1 MPALLERKARRTT
14 RQYLFLKEQAF
25 ALGGQPGS
33 RLASKQGVKVSGST
47 LLRII
52 RKTPVPVHPTPRILG
67 VDDWSYRRGVEFGT
81 ILVDLEQHCPVDLLV
96 DRKAETLAK
105 WLGEH
110 PGVEIV
116 SRDRASSY
124 ADGVRRGAPLA
135 IQVAD
140 KFHLAKNLGDHLK
153 NMFER
158 KSACLLAP
166 QVNTVS
172 QELVAEA
179 PVQLEDI
186 KLEQIEFSHKIEA
199 NIEEEQPDKE
209 EPVLSRKGYLFQS
222 IQELDK
228 ESLPMRVIAR
238 ELKVSRKTVRKYLK
252 AHTVPRY
259 TPRPHRTSKLDLYKP
274 YIAARWREGVYKGI
288 QLFREIK
295 ERGYD
300 GSWGLVGSYLAKYR
314 VGNPPPEAVKGG
326 RGRGRGRP
334 PGLSQGYEGI
344 KERVRKV
351 RPQPLLSA
359 REAVWVVLKKA
370 QDLTDK
376 QQKFLDHLRAFDA
389 EVEAAYQLSVEF
401 MGMMRERT
409 GHKLEGWLRAVE
421 QYVKQEQ
428 LIELGSFA
436 KGIRQDLA
444 AVQAGLTLEIS
455 QGQVEGQV
463 NRLKTLKREMYG
475 RAKFDLLRAR
485 VLHRS
490 AA

>member
-222 IQELDK
+222 IQELAVC
-228 ESLPMRVIAR
+228 RR
-238 ELKVSRKTVRKYLK
+238 EPYFGRNGTTCNSNS
-252 AHTVPRY
+252 
-259 TPRPHRTSKLDLYKP
+259 SKLTQTHF
-274 YIAARWREGVYKGI
+274 VYKR
-288 QLFREIK
+288 QLFRLL
-295 ERGYD
+295 RQAARRSRWD
-300 GSWGLVGSYLAKYR
+300 NSAVRLAKSLA
-314 VGNPPPEAVKGG
+314 PI
-326 RGRGRGRP
+326 
-334 PGLSQGYEGI
+334 GYN
-344 KERVRKV
+344 
-351 RPQPLLSA
+351 
-359 REAVWVVLKKA
+359 
-370 QDLTDK
+370 
-376 QQKFLDHLRAFDA
+376 
-389 EVEAAYQLSVEF
+389 
-401 MGMMRERT
+401 
-409 GHKLEGWLRAVE
+409 
-421 QYVKQEQ
+421 
-428 LIELGSFA
+428 
-436 KGIRQDLA
+436 
-444 AVQAGLTLEIS
+444 EIM
-455 QGQVEGQV
+455 V
-463 NRLKTLKREMYG
+463 
-475 RAKFDLLRAR
+475 
-485 VLHRS
+485 
-490 AA
+490 